1 MNIEVRLYATF
12 RDFLPPG
19 SSNFGMMKSLDKE
32 TTIAELAKEIG
43 LPEDVPKIVIVNGS
57 HAELDR
63 VLEDGDVVSLF
74 PPLAGG

>member
-19 SSNFGMMKSLDKE
+19 TSGFGMMKSLDKE
-32 TTIAELAKEIG
+32 ITIAELAKEIG
-43 LPEDVPKIVIVNGS
+43 LPEDAPKIVIVNGS

-63 VLEDGDVVSLF
+63 VLKDGDVVSLF